1 MYGAGEFAKQFNV
14 SRETLEKFKLYETLL
29 IKWQKKIN
37 LVAPSTVKDIWLR
50 HFADSAQIKDNLSI
64 DDQIAD
70 IGAGAGF
77 PGLVLAI
84 FGFNVTLIES
94 DQRKSMFLKTV
105 MRALSL
111 ENCTVM
117 NQRIEDVDQ
126 KFDVVTARALAPL
139 DKLFDLSYPLINQGK
154 LLFLKGANWQDEIDQ
169 LKNYKYKMSA
179 ERSIS
184 SEDSTILIFE
194 NVSRET

>member
-1 MYGAGEFAKQFNV
+1 MYGAEEFAKQFNV
-14 SRETLEKFKLYETLL
+14 SRETLDKFRLYESLL

-37 LVAPSTVKDIWLR
+37 LIAPSTVKDIWLR
-50 HFADSAQIKDNLSI
+50 HFADSAQIKDNLDI
-64 DDQIAD
+64 DNKIAD

-94 DQRKSMFLKTV
+94 DQRKSMFLKTIV
-105 MRALSL
+105 RALSL
-111 ENCTVM
+111 ENSTVM
-117 NQRIEDVDQ
+117 NQRIEEVD
-126 KFDVVTARALAPL
+126 KEFDVVTARALAPL
-139 DKLFDLSYPLINQGK
+139 DKLFDMSYPLINQGK
-154 LLFLKGANWQDEIDQ
+154 FLFLKGANWQGEIDQ
-169 LKNYKYKMSA
+169 LQNYKYNMSA
-179 ERSIS
+179 ESSVS